1 MRGSKPIRL
10 FMWPYQPHFRLRL
23 EMRMNSVL
31 KELRVPDPGAECLL
45 VGAKIPGRE
54 NPNDVCVE
62 PEDGKW
68 PLSFFDGLLD
78 AIEVEVA
85 NHPSRNVFYSDEPS
99 MRDKPENIRRDAV
112 RRAVQKA
119 LDGYDPDHDVR
130 SFAGGSARVDDYYV
144 VPVLQLP
151 TEVFHRYRPL
161 REPVS
166 DGRVSGHPSLIH
178 AAVWVVLEAALD
190 ELARPEPGRFLAGS
204 WRSSQ
209 ENARRAAEWF
219 MRTPAVAIDDLYSGN
234 RALFERFNLI
244 SSMMYEG
251 TKGIGRLLLAKPDG
265 GSVDMFLSFAEPVPF
280 SEPGWSRKVL
290 QVASSDI
297 ALVADCEQVFGLG
310 TVAAGVDPWTSQD
323 VFAVEFLDH
332 YHWRL
337 MCGDE
342 VMLVSNYG
350 TPSLP
355 QERFPIHRLRDTY
368 QRLFAEAGE
377 EDVARFLTLF
387 AAAVE
392 QRHGSMLVVA
402 RDAELEAD
410 RLRGQGTRIEPLRL
424 TPELYRRISRI
435 DGAVMVDP
443 QCICH
448 AIGVILDG
456 QATSDCTPS
465 RGARYN
471 SGVRYVGAAVT
482 SRLAIVVSDDGM
494 VDVIPTLRP
503 RIKRSVIDVAVADLE
518 SSTSEDYHST
528 IRWLDRHRF
537 YLDQGECDRIN
548 AALKRIASEPMEA
561 GEIRAQ
567 WAGFSPHPDLDESY
581 FETEDAGPTSS

>member
-1 MRGSKPIRL
+1 MRGKPIRL

-68 PLSFFDGLLD
+68 PLSPFDGLLD

-119 LDGYDPDHDVR
+119 LDGYDLDHDVR

-151 TEVFHRYRPL
+151 AELFHRYRPL

-219 MRTPAVAIDDLYSGN
+219 MRTPGVAIGDLYSGN

-265 GSVDMFLSFAEPVPF
+265 GSVDMFLSFPDPVPF
-280 SEPGWSRKVL
+280 SKPGWSRKVL
-290 QVASSDI
+290 QVASSEI

-342 VMLVSNYG
+342 VMLVSSYG
-350 TPSLP
+350 APSLP
-355 QERFPIHRLRDTY
+355 QERFPIHRLLDTY

-387 AAAVE
+387 DAAVE

-402 RDAELEAD
+402 RDAELGAD
-410 RLRGQGTRIEPLRL
+410 RLRGQGTRIEPLKL
-424 TPELYRRISRI
+424 TPELYRQISRI
-435 DGAVMVDP
+435 DGAVMIDP

-471 SGVRYVGAAVT
+471 SGVRYVGAADT
-482 SRLAIVVSDDGM
+482 SRLAIVVSDDRM

-503 RIKRSVIDVAVADLE
+503 RIKRSAVDVAVADLE
-518 SSTSEDYHST
+518 SSSSEDYHST

-548 AALKRIASEPMEA
+548 AALKRIASEPMEV
-561 GEIRAQ
+561 GEIRVQ
-567 WAGFSPHPDLDESY
+567 WAEFSPHPDFDESY